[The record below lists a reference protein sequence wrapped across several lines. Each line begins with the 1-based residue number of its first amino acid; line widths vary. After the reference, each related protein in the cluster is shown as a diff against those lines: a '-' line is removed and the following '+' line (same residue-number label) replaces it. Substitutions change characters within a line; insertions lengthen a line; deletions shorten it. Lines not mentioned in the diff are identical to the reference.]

1 MTTQSEAREPATM
14 CHAALQ
20 ELEPTTQA
28 TMLSVQE
35 SVAALARLR
44 AYLLALEDDHCDPP
58 CNNPTQGQ
66 TASPNQHSSSHKKAV
81 GVRSTDLPSWDTI
94 AFSDDLQPDLLL
106 ERRLQQVSLR
116 RQPERSATG
125 IKLESALHFH
135 VPE

>member
-28 TMLSVQE
+28 TMMSVQE

-44 AYLLALEDDHCDPP
+44 AYLLALEEDHCDPP

-66 TASPNQHSSSHKKAV
+66 TASPNQRSSSHKKAV

-94 AFSDDLQPDLLL
+94 VFSDLQPDLHL
-106 ERRLQQVSLR
+106 ERRLQQVSIR
-116 RQPERSATG
+116 RQPGRSATG